1 VDPHLCKGS
10 ACVFKPLLTGLE
22 GDGDTLTDAVTLETH
37 TRDVVTLLER
47 EALCKRCAR
56 WAQLCGNDYHRG
68 CRSGRRL
75 AAAIH

>member
-47 EALCKRCAR
+47 EASATLCSLGTAMRE
-56 WAQLCGNDYHRG
+56 
-68 CRSGRRL
+68 
-75 AAAIH
+75 